1 MNNTNKFWDVIEVD
15 TYQTP
20 NVRHVITTIYATEEK
35 ALQVQ
40 QLLSEVCGN
49 SEWEILIEEN

>member
-20 NVRHVITTIYATEEK
+20 HVRHVITTIYATEEK
-35 ALQVQ
+35 ALQVK

-49 SEWEILIEEN
+49 SGWEILIEEN